1 MRSLESLIRPT
12 REETM
17 KRTAKRSL
25 LLGLLWTI
33 LALTAPAQVA
43 TTGQLVGAVQDQSGA
58 VVPGVEL
65 RLQNEDTKS
74 VLTAA
79 ASADGGFVFPTLSP
93 GRYTLNVS
101 NQRFETT
108 AYKGVIIYAARTTN
122 QTVVMKIGAVT
133 QTVEVQGEGQ
143 VLQTT
148 PNTIANPVDQKYLQA
163 LPLPG
168 RSALPFV
175 LLSSGAQQ

>member
-1 MRSLESLIRPT
+1 HPRQRSSRTYPMQNPIWIAFRYVRSLKSSIRPT
-12 REETM
+12 MEVTM

-25 LLGLLWTI
+25 LLGLLWTG

-65 RLQNEDTKS
+65 QLQNEDTKA

-93 GRYTLNVS
+93 GRYTLTVS
-101 NQRFETT
+101 KQGFDTT
-108 AYKGVIIYAARTTN
+108 VYRRLIIYAARTTN
-122 QTVVMKIGAVT
+122 QTVVM
-133 QTVEVQGEGQ
+133 
-143 VLQTT
+143 
-148 PNTIANPVDQKYLQA
+148 
-163 LPLPG
+163 
-168 RSALPFV
+168 
-175 LLSSGAQQ
+175 